1 MIPVPDPSNEAGN
14 QKSPV
19 ASIVPGS
26 IVSLGDRGF
35 LARFDNEIDAE
46 QWGRSIRTHP
56 WPGLVDLSI
65 AYKSVGLFFDPDRTD
80 LEITEHQLRAF
91 AILRNEA
98 KPGREHQIPVLY
110 DGLDLAS
117 SAEAL
122 GLTTARLIDLHVS
135 QAYQIFAV
143 GFLPGF
149 PYAGYLPKEL
159 TGLSRLS
166 SPRVR
171 VPAGSV
177 AIVGRQTAIYPGE
190 SPGGWRLI
198 GRTPLRIVDLAANF
212 FPIEAG
218 DRMRFLPIE
227 AKSFAERLG
236 ESL

>member
-1 MIPVPDPSNEAGN
+1 MIPVHESPNDEQNI
-14 QKSPV
+14 KSPS
-19 ASIVPGS
+19 ASILPLQ
-26 IVSLGDRGF
+26 IDALGDRGF
-35 LARFDNEIDAE
+35 LARFETENDADR
-46 QWGRSIRTHP
+46 WGRGVREHP

-65 AYKSVGLFFDPDRTD
+65 AYKAVGLFFDPDRVD
-80 LEITEHQLRAF
+80 LATVENHLRSI

-98 KPGREHQIPVLY
+98 NSGRLLEIPVLY

-122 GLTTARLIDLHVS
+122 GMTAERLVELHVS
-135 QAYQIFAV
+135 QDYQVFAI

-149 PYAGYLPKEL
+149 PYAGYLPSEL
-159 TGLSRLS
+159 SGLSRLA
-166 SPRVR
+166 SPRIR

-198 GRTPLRIVDLAANF
+198 GRTPLRIVDPAANF

-218 DRMRFLPIE
+218 DRLRFLPIE
-227 AKSFAERLG
+227 PKSFTRRLG